1 MHTEVKTY
9 QVYFFGG
16 PDGLWTNRS
25 KISLR
30 GSNSKVLAHINF
42 NDADM
47 KFEND
52 SESDGII
59 KMHLPSTMFENV
71 IDVLRNEKPVY
82 IQFVHGHAVLQTSLE
97 PVGEGEEKV

>member
-25 KISLR
+25 KIALR
-30 GSNSKVLAHINF
+30 GSSSKVLAHINF
-42 NDADM
+42 NDPDM

-52 SESDGII
+52 LESDGII

-71 IDVLRNEKPVY
+71 IDVLCNEKTGVY
-82 IQFVHGHAVLQTSLE
+82 TICARSWCLTNLVRAGRR
-97 PVGEGEEKV
+97 GEKV